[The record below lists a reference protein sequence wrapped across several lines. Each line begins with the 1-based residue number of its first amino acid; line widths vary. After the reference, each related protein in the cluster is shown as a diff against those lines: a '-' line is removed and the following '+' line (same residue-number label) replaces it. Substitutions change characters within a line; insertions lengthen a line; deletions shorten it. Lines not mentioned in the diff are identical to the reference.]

1 MEFAVEGMRGRE
13 ECRGTFLTQV
23 AERQV
28 YAVK

>member
-1 MEFAVEGMRGRE
+1 MEFAVQGMRGKE

-28 YAVK
+28 CAVE